1 MFVTLRE
8 LDTSEISTL
17 DLFKEALRSQNILY
31 FNTRLTKI
39 PCSITRSPTWTPTR
53 LLCLSV
59 MSESSLA
66 SISVSSFELV
76 SGFGLRALSAKG
88 TYGVAYISSG
98 CVMFLN
104 RSISTFTV
112 LPVNS
117 VRVESGISFY
127 LLVGYMSNDMFNV
140 LFCKEVDHNF
150 VTKSV
155 SLNLEETFGISEGTE
170 FFVKYCTE
178 DDSTGSN
185 WRVCY
190 PGLQSSISLTKRPP
204 F

>member
-1 MFVTLRE
+1 M
-8 LDTSEISTL
+8 
-17 DLFKEALRSQNILY
+17 
-31 FNTRLTKI
+31 
-39 PCSITRSPTWTPTR
+39 
-53 LLCLSV
+53 
-59 MSESSLA
+59 
-66 SISVSSFELV
+66 
-76 SGFGLRALSAKG
+76 
-88 TYGVAYISSG
+88 AYISSG
-98 CVMFLN
+98 CAMFLN

-178 DDSTGSN
+178 DDSTDSN

-190 PGLQSSISLTKRPP
+190 PGLQSSISLTKRSSSLDKRPLTDESIVNIVHKLITTNMTKACKTGLHLMMIIKSPP
-204 F
+204 FEFFRPL